1 MLQALREALR
11 QCRCADVHVCVHVF
25 ACACLFEGGGGGG
38 EEEQDG
44 SLILLSRFQVRRGED
59 PGAAAAPWWRWSA
72 VRD

>member
-1 MLQALREALR
+1 MCACMCLR
-11 QCRCADVHVCVHVF
+11 VHVC
-25 ACACLFEGGGGGG
+25 LREEEED

-44 SLILLSRFQVRRGED
+44 SLILLSRFQVHPGED